1 MTTKTITIEI
11 DAAKY
16 EDHDDCLAAA
26 VRDVQ
31 KARGLKGWALRARW
45 ADDNRETILIDVPAE
60 AGEGGPSKMTTTYT
74 VLNNNGDVID
84 SGLNAVEAMDV
95 ILTDDGHEWEI
106 RPEADGEGFRLWTTT
121 HSRNSTGYEGLTAS
135 TVYSLNADEEAAMQE
150 IAAKVIAVRW
160 PRKPEAM
167 TDAAYAAMLSEAG
180 E

>member
-1 MTTKTITIEI
+1 
-11 DAAKY
+11 
-16 EDHDDCLAAA
+16 
-26 VRDVQ
+26 
-31 KARGLKGWALRARW
+31 
-45 ADDNRETILIDVPAE
+45 
-60 AGEGGPSKMTTTYT
+60 MTTTYT

-167 TDAAYAAMLSEAG
+167 TDAAYAAIRIRAGGPLKMTTKTITIEIDAAKYEDHDDCLAAAVRDVQKARGLKGWALRARWADDNRETILIDVPAEAG

>member
-1 MTTKTITIEI
+1 
-11 DAAKY
+11 
-16 EDHDDCLAAA
+16 
-26 VRDVQ
+26 
-31 KARGLKGWALRARW
+31 
-45 ADDNRETILIDVPAE
+45 
-60 AGEGGPSKMTTTYT
+60 MTTTYT

-167 TDAAYAAMLSEAG
+167 IEIDAAKYEDHDDCLAAAVRDVQKARGLKGWALRARWADDNRETILIDVPAEAG

>member
-1 MTTKTITIEI
+1 
-11 DAAKY
+11 
-16 EDHDDCLAAA
+16 
-26 VRDVQ
+26 
-31 KARGLKGWALRARW
+31 
-45 ADDNRETILIDVPAE
+45 
-60 AGEGGPSKMTTTYT
+60 MTTTYT

-160 PRKPEAM
+160 PRPRRSSAGRKPNNA
-167 TDAAYAAMLSEAG
+167 D
-180 E
+180 

>member
-1 MTTKTITIEI
+1 
-11 DAAKY
+11 
-16 EDHDDCLAAA
+16 
-26 VRDVQ
+26 
-31 KARGLKGWALRARW
+31 
-45 ADDNRETILIDVPAE
+45 
-60 AGEGGPSKMTTTYT
+60 MTTTYT

-167 TDAAYAAMLSEAG
+167 TDAAYAATIEIDAAKYEDHDDCLAAAVRDVQKARGLKGWALRARWADDNRETILIDVPAEAG

>member
-1 MTTKTITIEI
+1 
-11 DAAKY
+11 
-16 EDHDDCLAAA
+16 
-26 VRDVQ
+26 
-31 KARGLKGWALRARW
+31 
-45 ADDNRETILIDVPAE
+45 
-60 AGEGGPSKMTTTYT
+60 MTTTYT

-167 TDAAYAAMLSEAG
+167 TDAAYAAIKTITIEIDAAKYEDHDDCLAAAVRDVQKARGLKGWALRARWADDNRETILIDVPAEAG